1 MNRSIRLALFLVSV
15 AGFAALYVT
24 GAHGL
29 PPFGQYRGPYG
40 DILNSIAVPERHIT
54 DVVTGVNFDF
64 RGFDT
69 LGEEFI
75 MFTSVVGVVLLL
87 RRLRDERKQEEKDV
101 APERSIPRASDATR
115 SFTLAIVGLLTLFG
129 IYVVVHGQLT
139 PGGGFQGGVI
149 LATAPLAVYL
159 AGSFDQFKRITSER
173 LVEISEAVGAAGYA
187 IVGVA
192 AMAAGALFLENF
204 IPQGEKGSVLSGG
217 TIALIDLSVGLEV
230 AAGFV
235 LLLTAFLEETLE
247 HQPRASG

>member
-1 MNRSIRLALFLVSV
+1 MNRSTRLALFLAAV
-15 AGFAALYVT
+15 AGFAALYVS
-24 GAHGL
+24 GALGL
-29 PPFGQYRGPYG
+29 PPFGRYRGPYG
-40 DILNSIAVPERHIT
+40 DILNAIAVPERHIT

-75 MFTSVVGVVLLL
+75 MFTSVAGVVLLL
-87 RRLRDERKQEEKDV
+87 RRLKDERKQEEKDV
-101 APERSIPRASDATR
+101 APERSIPPASDATR

-159 AGSFDQFKRITSER
+159 AGSFDDFKRITSQR
-173 LVEISEAVGAAGYA
+173 LIEISEAAGAAGYA
-187 IVGVA
+187 VIGLA
-192 AMAAGALFLENF
+192 AMAAGAAFLQNF
-204 IPQGEKGSVLSGG
+204 IPQGVKGSVLSGG

-235 LLLTAFLEETLE
+235 MLLTAFLEETLE
-247 HQPRASG
+247 RRTKAAP